1 MKICGVEEAGRG
13 PVIGPLVMCGLVI
26 DDSREALL
34 KKMGAK
40 DSKMLTRT
48 QREKLFDRILQ
59 ISDAHK
65 IVLLSPEQ
73 IDKAVQSQTDNLNWL
88 EAENSAQIINELKP
102 EKAFIDCPSPN
113 IKAYTKRLQ
122 TMIKGVELIVEH
134 KADVRYPVVS
144 AASIIAKVT
153 RDNEI
158 EKLKAAIGIDFGS
171 GYPSDPMTKEFL
183 KKYIDDYPHLFRKSW
198 MPYKNGQNAKKQKT
212 LGEF

>member
-26 DDSREALL
+26 DDSKEALL
-34 KKMGAK
+34 RKMGAK
-40 DSKMLTRT
+40 DSKMLTRI

-134 KADVRYPVVS
+134 KADVKYPVVS

-171 GYPSDPMTKEFL
+171 GYPSDPMTQEFL
-183 KKYIDDYPHLFRKSW
+183 KKYIDDYPHIFRKSW